1 MLLKAA
7 KVHITAVRILLNF
20 LRLPSSNTISLW
32 SPTVD
37 VYTEGGWVFF
47 IILYLINSWL
57 YYNHYH
63 FCSKLLIV
71 SPIPDYSSSKTV
83 GYVIISVQKII
94 LKWQALLL
102 HLESDS
108 KYRLIDGDDLGV
120 LQQSWNRADLSLWRM
135 HESSHVQ
142 GYPGRKLTSFF
153 LLLWQ
158 CSTTQRIVFSCM
170 FMLHATQ
177 LGQWRCGWRTSR
189 SGPCHCQPNLQTW
202 IPLKTSGMWST
213 GRWMVTS
220 HQTKPSCLN
229 FCARSGIKSPNVNVK
244 DWWRACQDA
253 WKLWL

>member
-1 MLLKAA
+1 
-7 KVHITAVRILLNF
+7 
-20 LRLPSSNTISLW
+20 
-32 SPTVD
+32 
-37 VYTEGGWVFF
+37 
-47 IILYLINSWL
+47 
-57 YYNHYH
+57 
-63 FCSKLLIV
+63 
-71 SPIPDYSSSKTV
+71 
-83 GYVIISVQKII
+83 
-94 LKWQALLL
+94 
-102 HLESDS
+102 
-108 KYRLIDGDDLGV
+108 
-120 LQQSWNRADLSLWRM
+120 M

-142 GYPGRKLTSFF
+142 GYPGRKLTSCF

-229 FCARSGIKSPNVNVK
+229 FCARSGIKSPNGNVK
-244 DWWRACQDA
+244 DWPRACQDA
-253 WKLWL
+253 WKLWLEIKGIPPNIDFWTFPKVKTLALCCLKMNMNLFSLH